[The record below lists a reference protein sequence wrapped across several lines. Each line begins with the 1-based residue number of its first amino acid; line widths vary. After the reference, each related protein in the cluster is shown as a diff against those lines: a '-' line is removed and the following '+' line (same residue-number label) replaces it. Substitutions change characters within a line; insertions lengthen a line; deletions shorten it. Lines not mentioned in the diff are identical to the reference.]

1 MSPKPQHGTPS
12 GDAFLAIQQF
22 SRMNRLDVQEQ
33 MTLYTLEGLLAR
45 VAASPFREDFVLK
58 GGVLLAA
65 FSLRRPT
72 KDIDLQ
78 ATRLANDLGEVAERF
93 RVIAAVDVGDGLV
106 FDAATVAART
116 IRDGDDYNGVRVK
129 LVGQLNRARLS
140 IGVDVNFGDPI
151 WPNPIEVAVPR
162 LVDNGQGPVTM
173 LGYPLPMVVAEKTV
187 TAIQR
192 GTVNTRWRDFADL
205 LTIARR
211 HDMPADELATALN
224 VVAEYRGAILR
235 PLLPELASMPE
246 LAQRKWAA
254 WRHHQ
259 ASAATLPERF
269 ADVLD
274 HVATF
279 VDPILQR
286 TESDSLRWHA
296 NAAAWIP
303 I

>member
-12 GDAFLAIQQF
+12 GDAFLAIQQL
-22 SRMNRLDVQEQ
+22 SRVNRLDVQEQ
-33 MTLYTLEGLLAR
+33 MTLYALEGLLAR

-78 ATRLANDLGEVAERF
+78 ATGLANDLEAVTERF
-93 RVIAAVDVGDGLV
+93 RAIAAVDVGDGLV
-106 FDAATVAART
+106 FDPAAVAART

-129 LVGQLNRARLS
+129 LTGQLSRARLS

-151 WPNPIEVAVPR
+151 WPNPVEVAVPR

-173 LGYPLPMVVAEKTV
+173 LGYPLPMVVAEKAVTV
-187 TAIQR
+187 IQR

-205 LTIARR
+205 LTISRR
-211 HDMPADELATALN
+211 HDMSAGELAAAIN
-224 VVAEYRGAILR
+224 VVAEYRGTFLR
-235 PLLPELASMPE
+235 PLLPELATMPDI
-246 LAQRKWAA
+246 AQPKWAV
-254 WRHHQ
+254 WRRRQ
-259 ASAATLPERF
+259 ASASALPERF
-269 ADVLD
+269 ADVLN
-274 HVATF
+274 HVAGF

-286 TESDSLRWHA
+286 TESDLVRWNA
-296 NAAAWIP
+296 NNAVWIP